1 MTCEICVTKEYLIDC
16 KMRKLRIKNIGA
28 LEDVDISLNQVNVII
43 GPQSLGKST
52 VLKVASYCTWV
63 EKRIELT
70 QNYSQFAQG
79 DAFIKNLVEFHK
91 LNGYIQPATHIE
103 YESDFMRFSYDHS
116 MSLFQFEWKDKRWE
130 YKRPKV
136 SYIPSERNLVAAI
149 PNWYEVSMGRNNI
162 RSFMTDWET
171 ARQMAVDNVGILD
184 LDVTYHYESDGKKD
198 KVQSHLSNP
207 LDFTNTSS
215 GLQSLI
221 PLFVHLNY
229 LYTTQFQVER
239 DKKIKG
245 DWENDELLDN
255 IYRQLF
261 VNKGRAKPI
270 VEELDLGD
278 GNFFP
283 LEKYYRRNIGN
294 HVLRFHSELDADDC
308 EAIYERYLMTDH
320 CEVFLEEPE
329 NNLFPPTQDS
339 LVKWLLDKTLDERS
353 NTLFIATHSPYVL
366 SSILEEKDIPLSL
379 FFVYEVKGRSKVK
392 SASVEDIKGIYDYGI
407 DAFYNLDN
415 LVSE

>member
-1 MTCEICVTKEYLIDC
+1 
-16 KMRKLRIKNIGA
+16 MRRLKINNLGA
-28 LEDVDISLNQVNVII
+28 LESVDMSFSQVNVLI

-52 VLKVASYCTWV
+52 ILKVASYCTWV
-63 EKRIELT
+63 EKRIETT
-70 QNYSQFAQG
+70 QNISQFVEG
-79 DAFIKNLVEFHK
+79 DSFIKELVEFHK
-91 LNGYIQPATHIE
+91 LNGYIKQDTYVE
-103 YESDFMRFSYDHS
+103 YETDYLKFSYNNTDKK
-116 MSLFQFEWKDKRWE
+116 FVFVWKEQRWD

-171 ARQMAVDNVGILD
+171 ARQTTTDDLNILD
-184 LDVTYHYESDGKKD
+184 LDVAYHYESDGRKD
-198 KVQSHLSNP
+198 KVQSHHSSS

-229 LYTTQFQVER
+229 LYTTQYKVEM
-239 DKKIKG
+239 DKKIQG
-245 DWENDELLDN
+245 DWENDELLNQLYQD
-255 IYRQLF
+255 LF
-261 VNKGRAKPI
+261 VDTGRTKPTI
-270 VEELDLGD
+270 ENLDLGG
-278 GNFFP
+278 GNVFP
-283 LEKYYRRNIGN
+283 LENYCRRQIGN
-294 HVLRFHSELDADDC
+294 SFLRFTSDQDADDC
-308 EAIYERYLMTDH
+308 ESIYERYLMTDH

-339 LVKWLLDKTLDERS
+339 LTKWLLDKTVDERS

-366 SSILEEKDIPLSL
+366 SSMLEEKKMPLSL
-379 FFVYEVKGRSKVK
+379 FLVHEENGASKVK
-392 SASVEDIKGIYDYGI
+392 TASAEDIQGIYDYGI
-407 DAFYNLDN
+407 DAFFNLDN

>member
-1 MTCEICVTKEYLIDC
+1 
-16 KMRKLRIKNIGA
+16 MRRLQINNLGA
-28 LEDVDISLNQVNVII
+28 LKAIDILFSQVNVII

-52 VLKVASYCTWV
+52 ILKVASYCTWV

-70 QNYSQFAQG
+70 QNYAQFAQG
-79 DAFIKNLVEFHK
+79 DSFIKELVEFHK
-91 LNGYIQPATHIE
+91 LNGYVHPNTYIE
-103 YESDFMRFSYDHS
+103 YETDFMKFSYNHEK
-116 MSLFQFEWKDKRWE
+116 SLFHFIWKNQRWE
-130 YKRPKV
+130 YKRTKV

-171 ARQMAVDNVGILD
+171 ARQVAVDNVDILD

-198 KVQSHLSNP
+198 KVESHHSNS

-229 LYTTQFQVER
+229 LYSIQYQVEK

-245 DWENDELLDN
+245 DWENDNLLNVIYSELF
-255 IYRQLF
+255 QS
-261 VNKGRAKPI
+261 KGRTKAKLKYI
-270 VEELDLGD
+270 DD
-278 GNFFP
+278 GHGGKVKVP
-283 LEKYYRRNIGN
+283 VYIRSVIGN
-294 HVLRFHSELDADDC
+294 MPLRFSEKEDADEC
-308 EAIYERYLMTDH
+308 KAIYERYLMTDH
-320 CEVFLEEPE
+320 SEVFLEEPE

-339 LVKWLLDKTLDERS
+339 LVKWLLDKTLDEHP
-353 NTLFIATHSPYVL
+353 NTLYIATHSPYVL
-366 SSILEEKDIPLSL
+366 SSILEEDSIPLSL
-379 FFVYEVKGRSKVK
+379 FFVYEKDGESIVKTATR
-392 SASVEDIKGIYDYGI
+392 EDMRGIYDYGI
-407 DAFYNLDN
+407 DAFFNLDN